1 MKDQELEAV
10 KAMNPI
16 EERIEEETNTAMKS
30 IEKQIEVEVQKKVA
44 ELATGSDKGK
54 KEFKDLE
61 KEYKRK
67 LAEVLE
73 EKNKMIEDMAKLQL
87 ENELAQEKV
96 KSIEKNKKIKNNL
109 KLFDELIKKDEQI
122 VTKDECIREITC
134 EGDCE
139 NVNQLKRLNSLKKS
153 GSSRSCPQTQ
163 SKDKPMLKCDKCD
176 FTSQNNEYFSTH
188 TKGHEDKKIPNNVH
202 EKRPCHFV
210 ATKRGCIKG
219 DSCNFDHSKAALPNL
234 W

>member
-10 KAMNPI
+10 KAMKAI

-96 KSIEKNKKIKNNL
+96 KSIEKNKKIK
-109 KLFDELIKKDEQI
+109 K
-122 VTKDECIREITC
+122 
-134 EGDCE
+134 
-139 NVNQLKRLNSLKKS
+139 
-153 GSSRSCPQTQ
+153 Q
-163 SKDKPMLKCDKCD
+163 S
-176 FTSQNNEYFSTH
+176 
-188 TKGHEDKKIPNNVH
+188 
-202 EKRPCHFV
+202 
-210 ATKRGCIKG
+210 
-219 DSCNFDHSKAALPNL
+219 
-234 W
+234 